1 MLQFAPETQKS
12 LYMKNSKQQK
22 RSALRAP
29 LTMALPLAI
38 AGLTVSPAGLHALPL
53 ASGLVDNAAYF
64 AASAAASTT
73 SAQSPIKSAAKI
85 NPTTVELTYAD
96 GKQLTIDFY
105 GDNIFRLFR
114 DDNGGVVRDP
124 QATPAAKI
132 LVDDARRAPMAV
144 DLRQND
150 KAITVAT
157 QRISVSFDKQT
168 GLMNVIN
175 TQSGETVV
183 ESLLPVSFDKTS
195 TTLTFKARTGEYF
208 YGGGVQN
215 GRFSHKGKSIAIEN
229 TNNWVDGG
237 VASPTPFFWS
247 TKGYG
252 LLWDTF
258 KPGRYDFGATEEDK
272 VILSHQE
279 DYLDAFIMV
288 DQQPVDLLNDF
299 YQLTGNP
306 VLLPKFGFYEGHL
319 NAYNRDYWTPAEN
332 GFMLY
337 EDGKRY
343 NESQKDNGGVKESL
357 NGEKNNYQFSA
368 RAAIDRYINN
378 DMPLGWFLP
387 NDGYGAGYGQTSSLD
402 GNIQNLKEFG
412 DYARS
417 KGIEI
422 GLWTQSD
429 LHPKE
434 GIEPLLQRDIVK
446 EVRDAGVRVL
456 KTDVA
461 WVGYG
466 YSFGLN
472 GVADVAQV
480 MPYYG
485 SNARPFIISLDGWAG
500 TQRYAG
506 IWSGDQT
513 GGDWEYIRFH
523 IPTFIGSG
531 LSGQPNITSD
541 VDGIFGGKNVPVNV
555 REFQWKTF
563 TPMELNMDGWGANP
577 KYPEVLGEPATS
589 INRSYLKLKSE
600 LLPYTY
606 TIARQAV
613 DGKPMIRAMF
623 LDYPNDYTLGTA
635 TEYQF
640 MYGPS
645 FLVAPIYKDTKADKE
660 GNDIRNGIYLP
671 EGRWVDYYNGDVYE
685 GGRIINNYDAPLWK
699 LPVFVKADAI
709 IPMANPNNNPSQ
721 IRDDYRAYEIYS
733 TADGTNGFSQYDDDG
748 QTQAYLS
755 GQCARTE
762 ISTSANSKGR
772 LLVTINPTYGT
783 YQGFQPQK
791 ETELRINVS
800 QQPKGVSA
808 KVGKKSVKLTAVSSL
823 ADFEKGINVYF
834 YNATPNLNRFSTPGS
849 EAAKKVISK
858 NPQLLV
864 KLSKTDISAN
874 LVEVKVD
881 GFEFSPAD
889 RLRTH
894 TGALAAPKVS
904 FSNDGIGVF
913 SLTPSWKNAE
923 NADFYE
929 VEYNGMLYSTIRQ
942 GEFTIDGLQP
952 ETDYAFK
959 VRAVNKDGYSDWTP
973 VSATTKSNPLEFAI
987 HGIKAQNSAED
998 QPGQGVDKL
1007 FDFDEKSPWHTKWG
1021 KGEGVPADVTIDLR
1035 SVNKLDRLEYIP
1047 REDAGNGTLLE
1058 GTFSVSTDRQT
1069 WSQPVSFQW
1078 AQTKDHKTFQFA
1090 GNPEAR
1096 YVKMHIS
1103 KAVGNFASGSQMY
1116 IFKVAGSESFFQ
1128 GDINHDKRIDE
1139 NDLTSYMN
1147 YTGLRKGDSDF
1158 DYVSAGDIN
1167 KNGLIDAYDI
1177 SCVTTELDG
1186 GVRNSNDKVSGSLML
1201 TPNKK
1206 TFAAGDMVEVTVS
1219 GKALHYVNALSF
1231 ALPYNTSEL
1240 EYVGTELL
1248 GMKDMVNLTYDRL
1261 HTNGQKELFPTF
1273 VNRGNNFL
1281 LDEGDHNLF
1290 VIKFRAKKAGKFTLK
1305 AKDGMLVD
1313 RNLGTVN
1320 F

>member
-1 MLQFAPETQKS
+1 M
-12 LYMKNSKQQK
+12 
-22 RSALRAP
+22 
-29 LTMALPLAI
+29 
-38 AGLTVSPAGLHALPL
+38 
-53 ASGLVDNAAYF
+53 
-64 AASAAASTT
+64 
-73 SAQSPIKSAAKI
+73 
-85 NPTTVELTYAD
+85 
-96 GKQLTIDFY
+96 
-105 GDNIFRLFR
+105 
-114 DDNGGVVRDP
+114 
-124 QATPAAKI
+124 
-132 LVDDARRAPMAV
+132 
-144 DLRQND
+144 
-150 KAITVAT
+150 
-157 QRISVSFDKQT
+157 
-168 GLMNVIN
+168 
-175 TQSGETVV
+175 
-183 ESLLPVSFDKTS
+183 
-195 TTLTFKARTGEYF
+195 
-208 YGGGVQN
+208 
-215 GRFSHKGKSIAIEN
+215 
-229 TNNWVDGG
+229 
-237 VASPTPFFWS
+237 
-247 TKGYG
+247 
-252 LLWDTF
+252 
-258 KPGRYDFGATEEDK
+258 
-272 VILSHQE
+272 
-279 DYLDAFIMV
+279 
-288 DQQPVDLLNDF
+288 
-299 YQLTGNP
+299 
-306 VLLPKFGFYEGHL
+306 
-319 NAYNRDYWTPAEN
+319 
-332 GFMLY
+332 
-337 EDGKRY
+337 
-343 NESQKDNGGVKESL
+343 
-357 NGEKNNYQFSA
+357 
-368 RAAIDRYINN
+368 
-378 DMPLGWFLP
+378 
-387 NDGYGAGYGQTSSLD
+387 
-402 GNIQNLKEFG
+402 
-412 DYARS
+412 
-417 KGIEI
+417 
-422 GLWTQSD
+422 
-429 LHPKE
+429 
-434 GIEPLLQRDIVK
+434 
-446 EVRDAGVRVL
+446 
-456 KTDVA
+456 
-461 WVGYG
+461 
-466 YSFGLN
+466 
-472 GVADVAQV
+472 
-480 MPYYG
+480 
-485 SNARPFIISLDGWAG
+485 
-500 TQRYAG
+500 
-506 IWSGDQT
+506 
-513 GGDWEYIRFH
+513 
-523 IPTFIGSG
+523 
-531 LSGQPNITSD
+531 
-541 VDGIFGGKNVPVNV
+541 
-555 REFQWKTF
+555 
-563 TPMELNMDGWGANP
+563 
-577 KYPEVLGEPATS
+577 
-589 INRSYLKLKSE
+589 
-600 LLPYTY
+600 
-606 TIARQAV
+606 
-613 DGKPMIRAMF
+613 
-623 LDYPNDYTLGTA
+623 
-635 TEYQF
+635 
-640 MYGPS
+640 
-645 FLVAPIYKDTKADKE
+645 
-660 GNDIRNGIYLP
+660 
-671 EGRWVDYYNGDVYE
+671 
-685 GGRIINNYDAPLWK
+685 
-699 LPVFVKADAI
+699 
-709 IPMANPNNNPSQ
+709 
-721 IRDDYRAYEIYS
+721 
-733 TADGTNGFSQYDDDG
+733 
-748 QTQAYLS
+748 
-755 GQCARTE
+755 
-762 ISTSANSKGR
+762 
-772 LLVTINPTYGT
+772 
-783 YQGFQPQK
+783 
-791 ETELRINVS
+791 
-800 QQPKGVSA
+800 
-808 KVGKKSVKLTAVSSL
+808 GKKSVKLTAVSSL

-913 SLTPSWKNAE
+913 SLTPSWKNTE